1 MYILRTSKNSAL
13 ALLLLV
19 IYTVFLSILLPQL
32 YDDNMEYW
40 AIEITVLAIAQILI
54 TLVCFHYSNIG
65 LISTFSFIALFSY
78 IFQFGNLFCYA
89 IGYERNLIRARI
101 VYNTS
106 QIAFRKSTSIALL
119 CIGMFTLGG
128 IVNSFI
134 SKKEVSN
141 KRRED
146 TQPPLEYYR
155 VLGILI
161 ILISLPFYIVTFYNT
176 VKITLLFGSYTAL
189 AENRLPG
196 YITSLGKFIYIGI
209 FCVIFYYRNLDNKK
223 QMKVWTTIFLLLI
236 VFNFMLG
243 ARSEPMTILFAF
255 VIFYFTCINSK
266 FSKKNILIILIVVFL
281 LADLMYSIQIS
292 RNSGFSIKNILQH
305 FFTNGF
311 DAILE
316 ELMEFGVTG
325 YSTSA
330 VVDKISTHNPSWF
343 LLKELSSLLPIPIES
358 KYTVVGSVAAGK
370 PELGTSFIGEMY
382 YYFGNYCYLACF
394 FMAIYITS
402 ITKWIRR
409 KIDEGEYYYF
419 LMMLMWIWQQLNCI
433 RATFNLAIK
442 TIIYSYVLFF
452 VVTSIYITIRNKS
465 GAYTY

>member
-32 YDDNMEYW
+32 YEDNMEYW

-54 TLVCFHYSNIG
+54 TLVCFRYSNIG

-89 IGYERNLIRARI
+89 IGYKRNITMARI
-101 VYNTS
+101 AYNTS
-106 QIAFRKSTSIALL
+106 QYAFKKGMSLALICL
-119 CIGMFTLGG
+119 GVFTLGG
-128 IVNSFI
+128 ILNSFI
-134 SKKEVSN
+134 QKKEN
-141 KRRED
+141 LTEITNTAEIPMDFYKII
-146 TQPPLEYYR
+146 
-155 VLGILI
+155 GITI
-161 ILISLPFYIVTFYNT
+161 IAISIPFYLITQYNT
-176 VKITLLFGSYTAL
+176 IKVTIAFGSYTAL

-209 FCVIFYYRNLDNKK
+209 FCIIFYCKHIDNKK
-223 QMKVWTTIFLLLI
+223 HMKAWITVFLLLI
-236 VFNFMLG
+236 IFNFMLG

-255 VIFYFTCINSK
+255 VIFYFICINSK
-266 FSKKNILIILIVVFL
+266 FSKKNVLIILIVVFL

-316 ELMEFGVTG
+316 ELLEFGVTG

-330 VVDKISTHNPSWF
+330 VVEKISTHNPSWF
-343 LLKELSSLLPIPIES
+343 LIKELSSLFPIPIES

-394 FMAIYITS
+394 FIAIYITS

-409 KIDEGEYYYF
+409 KIDKGEYYYF

-452 VVTSIYITIRNKS
+452 VVKSIYITMRNKS
-465 GAYTY
+465 GVYS